1 MKKIFSTVIA
11 VALAALTFTSCEDV
25 PMPYDYP
32 GTGGGEET
40 PTIEPTGDGT
50 MANPY
55 NIAALNDYASSL
67 ESGQTSPDQK
77 YFKGKVVSIKEAP
90 GNSYGNATFYLS
102 DDGTTKNQFYVYRCY
117 GPGNKKFTA
126 ADENMFT
133 IGDEVLVCGTITN
146 YNGTLETEQNKAY
159 VVSVNGEGGTN
170 NPGTNV
176 DPKGTGTAADPFN
189 VAAAIAKCTETGETA
204 TTDVYYVQGVAK
216 TIDASGAGQ
225 YGNITIDMTDEG
237 GSDVFKAFQIV
248 SFNGAKFTEASVA
261 STVKEGDL
269 IVVKGNL
276 VNYKNNTP
284 ETTGK
289 GAAQL
294 VSVNGVGGGD
304 TPDTPDI
311 PQGEAKGDGTKD
323 NPFNAVAA
331 IKFASNLAAD
341 AKSDPVYI
349 KGKVSRTKDISVQY
363 KNATFYISEDGTQ
376 KDEFYVFRC
385 KGLDNTDIASADDVM
400 VGDDVVIYG
409 PVVNYN
415 GNTPETVQNEAYIYS
430 ITHNGTPGGDDNPST
445 GGDVTPGDANVSLV
459 MANVYSEC
467 TNGSVDAGTKTVNG
481 ITMAFAQNDGNN
493 PPKYYWNATPA
504 YCSVRMYAKNSVE
517 IKADQTISKV
527 VFTCA
532 AGSGSTNYN
541 GNPTMTTTKGSIT
554 KASDNVTVTVDGINS
569 NSFTLTNEH
578 TATSSGVQFRIVK
591 MDVYYAT
598 SSAKAKRVRK

>member
-1 MKKIFSTVIA
+1 MKKIFSTLMA
-11 VALAALTFTSCEDV
+11 VALAAFTFTSCEDV

-67 ESGQTSPDQK
+67 EAGQTSPDQK

-102 DDGTTKNQFYVYRCY
+102 DDGSTKNQFYVYRCY
-117 GPGNKKFTA
+117 GPGNKKFSTS
-126 ADENMFT
+126 DEGIFD
-133 IGDEVLVCGTITN
+133 IGDELIVCGTITN

-159 VVSVNGEGGTN
+159 VVSINGQGGID

-204 TTDVYYVQGVAK
+204 TKDVYYVQGVAK
-216 TIDASGAGQ
+216 SIDASGAGQ

-269 IVVKGNL
+269 VVVKGNL

-304 TPDTPDI
+304 TPDQPDQ
-311 PQGEAKGDGTKD
+311 PTTGEAKGDGTKE

-331 IKFASNLAAD
+331 NLFASKLAAD
-341 AKSDPVYI
+341 AKSEPVYI
-349 KGKVSRTKDISVQY
+349 KGKVSRTSDISVQY

-385 KGLDNTDIASADDVM
+385 KGLDNKDIASADDVM

-409 PVVNYN
+409 PVVNYK

-430 ITHNGTPGGDDNPST
+430 ISHNGTPGGGDTPGT
-445 GGDVTPGDANVSLV
+445 GGEVSENSITVTPSSLGIANGVEV
-459 MANVYSEC
+459 
-467 TNGSVDAGTKTVNG
+467 GT
-481 ITMAFAQNDGNN
+481 ITLSDGTELAFDGGGNQNA
-493 PPKYYWNATPA
+493 PKYYTSGSNI
-504 YCSVRMYAKNSVE
+504 RMYPKNSVK
-517 IKADQTISKV
+517 IIAKKKIAS
-527 VFTCA
+527 VFFDCDTVSGTLCN
-532 AGSGSTNYN
+532 AGGSVSTTNGTTSTSGSSLLFNDVN
-541 GNPTMTTTKGSIT
+541 NTTTTIT
-554 KASDNVTVTVDGINS
+554 NTNSSTGTASQI
-569 NSFTLTNEH
+569 
-578 TATSSGVQFRIVK
+578 RIVK
-591 MDVYYAT
+591 LVINYAE
-598 SSAKAKRVRK
+598 